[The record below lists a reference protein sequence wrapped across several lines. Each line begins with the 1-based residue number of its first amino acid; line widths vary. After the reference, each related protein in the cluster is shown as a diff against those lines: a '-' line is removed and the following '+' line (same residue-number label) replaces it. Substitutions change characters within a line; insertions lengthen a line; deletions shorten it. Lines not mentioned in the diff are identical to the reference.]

1 MNNDFM
7 FKKRVKTTLQLI
19 CEFLVI
25 WYGMGTPIP
34 TSVTEG
40 IKLAVAIIAVAYT
53 GWKNHDF
60 TPEACEGTGLT
71 HLLKRMNNQE
81 NYSGEV
87 FTGEDG
93 EVEDESRNIPS
104 VR

>member
-34 TSVTEG
+34 TSVTET

-71 HLLKRMNNQE
+71 RLLKQQKNQDD
-81 NYSGEV
+81 YSGEYFIEEEV
-87 FTGEDG
+87 SED
-93 EVEDESRNIPS
+93 DE
-104 VR
+104 